1 MLSDALPPPHIL
13 YECHPAA
20 AKRWR
25 YRPSIDL
32 YIVVNFWMFFD
43 IQEGGRLMQ
52 IDLYVPDVD
61 KEYDNGHSSECRKF
75 SIEGRCCH
83 FENRDCYL
91 SHKSPDSDKICYV
104 DAY

>member
-1 MLSDALPPPHIL
+1 
-13 YECHPAA
+13 
-20 AKRWR
+20 
-25 YRPSIDL
+25 
-32 YIVVNFWMFFD
+32 
-43 IQEGGRLMQ
+43 MQ